1 MEQNLPVV
9 TFSNYWHYLG
19 FTILTLSTISAS
31 FKHKILDN
39 VLFLNKKLYTFG
51 LTNTAFC
58 SFCNTLEKT
67 PLHIFFDC
75 IHVKCFWE
83 RLRTKLQDNF
93 ILPLLTQ
100 QIAILG
106 LYNDVSDNCNLMSHI
121 LLIFKYYIYSSRE
134 KRILNIDILI
144 ANLIKVNKKEKQKSL
159 VTSKKGEAYKKWCVT
174 DNILP
179 VT

>member
-1 MEQNLPVV
+1 M
-9 TFSNYWHYLG
+9 
-19 FTILTLSTISAS
+19 TLSTILGS
-31 FKHKILDN
+31 FQHKILDN

-51 LTNTAFC
+51 LTNTASC

-67 PLHIFFDC
+67 PIHIFFDC

-83 RLRTKLQDNF
+83 RFRTKLQGNF

-100 QIAILG
+100 QTSILG
-106 LYNDVSDNCNLMSHI
+106 LSNDVSDNYNLMSHI
-121 LLIFKYYIYSSRE
+121 LLIFKYYIFMSRE

-144 ANLIKVNKKEKQKSL
+144 ANLIKLKKKEKQKSL
-159 VTSKKGEAYKKWCVT
+159 VTSKKEEAYKKCCVT